1 LNQQTTWML
10 KEPGKIGWRM
20 TVSKERK
27 EELIKSFQCSE
38 SDNGSADV
46 QIALLT
52 ERINGMT
59 AHMRLAPRDYSSRR
73 GLLRMVS
80 KRRSLLDYVRK
91 HNPQRYLEII
101 GRLNIRK

>member
-1 LNQQTTWML
+1 
-10 KEPGKIGWRM
+10 M
-20 TVSKERK
+20 TVTKERK
-27 EELIKSFQCSE
+27 QEILSQFRTHEA
-38 SDNGSADV
+38 DNGSPDI
-46 QIALLT
+46 QIAMLT

-59 AHMRLAPRDYSSRR
+59 VHMRGAVRDYSSRR

-91 HNPQRYLEII
+91 HDPQRYLNLI

>member
-1 LNQQTTWML
+1 
-10 KEPGKIGWRM
+10 M

-27 EELIKSFQCSE
+27 EELISAFRTND

-52 ERINGMT
+52 DRINSMT
-59 AHMRLAPRDYSSRR
+59 AHMRQSPRDYSSRR

-80 KRRSLLDYVRK
+80 RRRTLLDYVRK
-91 HNPQRYLEII
+91 RDPQRYLDII
-101 GRLNIRK
+101 GKLNIRK

>member
-1 LNQQTTWML
+1 
-10 KEPGKIGWRM
+10 M

-27 EELIKSFQCSE
+27 QDLIKAFQANPTDS
-38 SDNGSADV
+38 GSADV

-80 KRRSLLDYVRK
+80 KRRSLLDYVRR
-91 HNPQRYLEII
+91 HDPQRYLDII
-101 GRLNIRK
+101 GKLNIRK